1 MSKYSLIVGSI
12 DWPMGL
18 VDGILGTKQTI
29 LKLWDC
35 EILRFLSFVAGILV
49 FIWQLPSNI
58 FACGL
63 VKWSFTWFTL
73 PQSHYHMLQ
82 IWAAVDFY
90 ICTELNFKKLIL
102 TQIWNDLSM
111 VKLKLLDKSHYCPT
125 AKIKLSSLYPMLFV
139 ILGPVDAISE
149 RKLVI

>member
-1 MSKYSLIVGSI
+1 
-12 DWPMGL
+12 MGL

-35 EILRFLSFVAGILV
+35 EILRFLSFVGYWFL
-49 FIWQLPSNI
+49 FGNCRQI
-58 FACGL
+58 FSRVVL

-73 PQSHYHMLQ
+73 PRSHYQYHMLQ
-82 IWAAVDFY
+82 IWAVVDFY

-102 TQIWNDLSM
+102 TQIWHDLSM

-125 AKIKLSSLYPMLFV
+125 AKIRLSSLYPMLFV